1 MNEIAEK
8 KCIENNIRYY
18 EYIGEIYYL
27 NLNYQKSK
35 SIIEVIN
42 KLDFDDYIKSRA
54 ILNKI
59 DFSTKEVE
67 LQLALKIHN
76 NYKFEYFKWL
86 DKLKEPYFFILNP
99 IYNFGYYNRIL
110 QWRKENFTG
119 LCNLDIAVDYA
130 KYKLNN

>member
-1 MNEIAEK
+1 MNEIAER
-8 KCIENNIRYY
+8 KCIENSIRYY
-18 EYIGEIYYL
+18 RYIGEIYYL

-42 KLDFDDYIKSRA
+42 KLDFDDYIKTRA
-54 ILNKI
+54 ILNKS
-59 DFSTKEVE
+59 DFSTKEIE
-67 LQLALKIHN
+67 LDIAIEKYEKHRIT
-76 NYKFEYFKWL
+76 YFKWL
-86 DKLKEPYFFILNP
+86 DELKDPYFFILNP
-99 IYNFGYYNRIL
+99 IYNYGCYKGDL